1 MNLPKAI
8 ERKEGITARA
18 VRYRVAKARRDHPT
32 ITQEEAL
39 LLVAA
44 EAGITV
50 SDYTDD
56 RASLS
61 LVRQLQRGEKTA
73 TPASAP
79 APKRVTAPRSI
90 QVNISTG
97 PLTDPI
103 LPERVIKE
111 ARMMAEQVYPQ
122 MYLFENSVREVI
134 QRVMRHA
141 YGKDWWDKRVEE
153 KRRKSLAGRM
163 SREQGRHWHGKR
175 GAHPIYYSDIGDLVK
190 IIENDWN
197 HFSDL
202 FDSIEWVTQRIKEIN
217 VSRRVIAHN
226 NPLHPDD
233 LKRVEVYYSD
243 WRRQIEGVRDKIP

>member
-1 MNLPKAI
+1 MQ
-8 ERKEGITARA
+8 EGITARA
-18 VRYRVAKARRDHPT
+18 VRARVTTARRVHTT
-32 ITQEEAL
+32 ISLEEAL

-44 EAGITV
+44 NARITI
-50 SDYTDD
+50 SDYTND
-56 RASLS
+56 RTTLA
-61 LVRQLQRGEKTA
+61 LVRQLQTDQKTV
-73 TPASAP
+73 TPPSSRP
-79 APKRVTAPRSI
+79 SRPTRQPSTV

-103 LPERVIKE
+103 LPQHI
-111 ARMMAEQVYPQ
+111 ARDAKMMAEQAYPQ
-122 MYLFENSVREVI
+122 MYMFENSVREVI

-153 KRRKSLAGRM
+153 KRHKELARRM
-163 SREQGRHWHGKR
+163 RREQRRHWHGKR
-175 GAHPIYYSDIGDLVK
+175 GAHPIYYSDVSDLVK

-197 HFSDL
+197 HFSGL
-202 FDSIEWVTQRIKEIN
+202 FDSKEWVTQKIKEIN

-243 WRRQIEGVRDKIP
+243 WRNQIAGVRSKIP